1 MKSNFLFDDDF
12 HFEKFIDD
20 PTIEELDLNEY
31 LNNESLNNSSNY
43 YDNIENENDD
53 DNEEFGKDLT
63 PATIEYYF
71 NENKNNID
79 SDENIINEL
88 FKEANQ
94 QLDEIQLSIKK
105 HKHKHKHKHHHHH
118 SKKEKNRNEEKQMK
132 EIYKSFNLKLN
143 KEIEQRK
150 ENNFLNY
157 KRERNYNSIK
167 KYNY

>member
-20 PTIEELDLNEY
+20 PTTEELDLNEY

-43 YDNIENENDD
+43 YDNIENEKDD

-71 NENKNNID
+71 NDNKNNID

-150 ENNFLNY
+150 ENNYLNY

>member
-20 PTIEELDLNEY
+20 PAIEELDLNEY
-31 LNNESLNNSSNY
+31 LNNESINNSSNY
-43 YDNIENENDD
+43 YDNIENEKDD

-71 NENKNNID
+71 NDNKNNID

-150 ENNFLNY
+150 ENNYLNY

>member
-20 PTIEELDLNEY
+20 PAIEELDLNEY
-31 LNNESLNNSSNY
+31 LNNESINNSSNY
-43 YDNIENENDD
+43 YDNIENENEN

>member
-31 LNNESLNNSSNY
+31 LNNESINNSSNY
-43 YDNIENENDD
+43 YDNIENENEN